1 MYNLMNKAG
10 FDKVKELF
18 NDVKHTR
25 ESIIQL
31 FTSLDLKINKLTEIH
46 DKLNKEN
53 KTVSFSVGLDPF
65 RFQKTLLRTEYN
77 NLEIVFK
84 MISNRV
90 YFDYYKLSKLIKE
103 YVINNIEDMNIRD
116 AIRSYSQY
124 PIYDTLNV
132 HKEYDFDTI
141 ILLYND
147 IVNTL
152 ICIEDYCVNEDIKL
166 SGFRKHQESGLNINS
181 FVLSQENIT
190 LNLRNKVKLFKDL
203 IEFFV
208 TLHKNYFVRFLTK
221 IRILHS
227 QVQHDIRFDE
237 SNLNLRRSSKLIVEE
252 LSNELDNKSL
262 INEVAKELY
271 SDTSSFEPDEKTIS
285 PKNKDEQYKSALKGI
300 QELEMEAE
308 DCLNQVIEI
317 PYNTEEIFGPL
328 EREMGKSLIRSQQ
341 VISKLNNNSSLND
354 ISDEHADISEN
365 SEDNNKS
372 DNSDENI
379 KLEIK

>member
-1 MYNLMNKAG
+1 MNKAG

-18 NDVKHTR
+18 NDVKHSR

-31 FTSLDLKINKLTEIH
+31 FTSLDLKINKLQEIH

-77 NLEIVFK
+77 NLEIVYK

-90 YFDYYKLSKLIKE
+90 YFDYYKLSKLIKD
-103 YVINNIEDMNIRD
+103 YVLNNIEDMNIRD

-124 PIYDTLNV
+124 PVYDTLNV
-132 HKEYDFDTI
+132 HKQYDFDII

-152 ICIEDYCVNEDIKL
+152 ICIEDFCVNEDIKL
-166 SGFRKHQESGLNINS
+166 KGFRKHQDSGLNINS

-208 TLHKNYFVRFLTK
+208 TLHKNYFIRFLTK

-237 SNLNLRRSSKLIVEE
+237 SNLNLRRSSKLIVDE
-252 LSNELDNKSL
+252 LTNELDNKQL
-262 INEVAKELY
+262 ISEVAKELY
-271 SDTSSFEPDEKTIS
+271 SDTSSYEPEDKSYS
-285 PKNKDEQYKSALKGI
+285 PKNKEDTYRSALQGI

-308 DCLNQVIEI
+308 DCLNQGVEPPNNVQNEFRPIE
-317 PYNTEEIFGPL
+317 EEL
-328 EREMGKSLIRSQQ
+328 ERTLERSKK
-341 VISKLNNNSSLND
+341 IIDKLDNNLPINYTSDDTQELSDN
-354 ISDEHADISEN
+354 SDENIR
-365 SEDNNKS
+365 S

-379 KLEIK
+379 KLELIKSD